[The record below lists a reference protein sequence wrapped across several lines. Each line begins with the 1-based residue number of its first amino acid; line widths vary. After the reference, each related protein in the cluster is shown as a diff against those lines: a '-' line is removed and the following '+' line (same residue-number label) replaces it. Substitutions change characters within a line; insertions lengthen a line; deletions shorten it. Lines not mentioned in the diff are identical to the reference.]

1 LERLNF
7 IIEVIF
13 VNVSAEDVAEEHF
26 ENQARQDRRSIKEP
40 GSKRRDDQSMAAVR
54 AGGNWERR
62 NRAVVSGSLK
72 PALKSLS
79 CG

>member
-13 VNVSAEDVAEEHF
+13 VNVSAEDVTEEHF
-26 ENQARQDRRSIKEP
+26 ENQTRQDRRSIKEP
-40 GSKRRDDQSMAAVR
+40 GSKRSDDQSMAAVR

-62 NRAVVSGSLK
+62 NLAVVSGSLK